1 MAAQYLTNR
10 KSNYFSGMSQNIY
23 MQFFKK
29 MLGKYNA
36 GYRYK
41 LVITLLDKKYIV
53 DQLYAQ
59 ICSLLYRKP
68 INIML

>member
-1 MAAQYLTNR
+1 
-10 KSNYFSGMSQNIY
+10 
-23 MQFFKK
+23 

-59 ICSLLYRKP
+59 ICILLYTHDLFSKYNLPLGRLLTDVL
-68 INIML
+68 ILIVRL

>member
-1 MAAQYLTNR
+1 
-10 KSNYFSGMSQNIY
+10 
-23 MQFFKK
+23 

-68 INIML
+68 KNIML

>member
-1 MAAQYLTNR
+1 
-10 KSNYFSGMSQNIY
+10 
-23 MQFFKK
+23 

-36 GYRYK
+36 GYIYK